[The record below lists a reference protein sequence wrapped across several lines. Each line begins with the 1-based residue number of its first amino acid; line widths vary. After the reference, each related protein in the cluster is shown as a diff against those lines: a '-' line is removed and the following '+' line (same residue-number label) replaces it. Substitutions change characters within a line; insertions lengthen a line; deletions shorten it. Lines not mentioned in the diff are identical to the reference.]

1 MKWAPLVSPS
11 SFHRG
16 RNRGKS
22 RWEVAEGAGRPSAAH
37 PACFRRAGC
46 LDFTERPRR
55 AEPGHGPRCRQP
67 CPARPAPGAPHVF
80 AERAKHRLVGRL
92 VCGAILTPGPRLQF
106 PRSARRWQAANRRKP
121 SLENLAGPQGVC
133 EKQYPGSI
141 PFQIDVLGRGVLA
154 GEVRSGAVIGETRL
168 AEEAGAGLWA
178 PGWA

>member
-1 MKWAPLVSPS
+1 ML
-11 SFHRG
+11 SF
-16 RNRGKS
+16 S
-22 RWEVAEGAGRPSAAH
+22 
-37 PACFRRAGC
+37 
-46 LDFTERPRR
+46 
-55 AEPGHGPRCRQP
+55 
-67 CPARPAPGAPHVF
+67 PAPPRVHPTYLRS
-80 AERAKHRLVGRL
+80 ERSTVCLVGRL
-92 VCGAILTPGPRLQF
+92 VCGAILTPGPRLQV

>member
-1 MKWAPLVSPS
+1 MGTLSFSFLVPQGEKPRQEPLGGGRGSWKAIGSSPRLLPPGWVPG
-11 SFHRG
+11 FHRETQE
-16 RNRGKS
+16 GK
-22 RWEVAEGAGRPSAAH
+22 
-37 PACFRRAGC
+37 
-46 LDFTERPRR
+46 
-55 AEPGHGPRCRQP
+55 PGHGPRCRQP